1 MVHKNRMK
9 YEETK
14 TIKIIPEKKEWR
26 FQSPKLKRK
35 QQPTVLQKILALYFH
50 FRVRIRETISKTQ
63 MTQYHVLV
71 ISQIFPTCWWY
82 IDADQLLPK
91 RFCHLF
97 SPMFR
102 IKTNTKRECVCVCA
116 RLSCDGK
123 FSNWSKSC
131 GTTSAQWI
139 GYEFLRF
146 DASFICFQ
154 VHLASLSSGF
164 SLCLLFCL
172 GLELL
177 VLVSCLLD
185 NCHTM
190 VFV

>member
-14 TIKIIPEKKEWR
+14 TIKIIPKKTQEWR
-26 FQSPKLKRK
+26 FQSPKLKGK
-35 QQPTVLQKILALYFH
+35 QQPTVQALQKILALYFH
-50 FRVRIRETISKTQ
+50 FHFRVRVRTRETISKTQ

-102 IKTNTKRECVCVCA
+102 IKTNTKRVCVCVPDFHA
-116 RLSCDGK
+116 MENFRNGAKVAAPLLLNGLDMNFYVLMQVLFVFK
-123 FSNWSKSC
+123 F
-131 GTTSAQWI
+131 I
-139 GYEFLRF
+139 
-146 DASFICFQ
+146 
-154 VHLASLSSGF
+154 
-164 SLCLLFCL
+164 
-172 GLELL
+172 
-177 VLVSCLLD
+177 
-185 NCHTM
+185 
-190 VFV
+190 